1 MQNTSPSPLP
11 NNDCVQ
17 SFNIVPLDV
26 IEVYRAL
33 KHLDPAK
40 SAGPDK
46 LEPLFLKLAV
56 DFIAEPLT
64 HIFNLTFSNNEI
76 PNIWKSAYVLPLLK
90 GGDPTVLNN
99 YRPISKFLF

>member
-17 SFNIVPLDV
+17 SFIIVPLDV

-90 GGDPTVLNN
+90 G
-99 YRPISKFLF
+99 